1 MLIECVNCGFYVGD
15 KETFCPDCGL
25 FAPNNPVE
33 SVSDVVEGRFFT
45 KVILI
50 VVAAVVVGSVI
61 YRLSKDRADFSDF
74 FATAMEILA
83 ILTIF
88 SIIIALLFMRRSA
101 GEVRRQRF
109 VSPETTMT
117 FQFIEETILL
127 RKHDLEQ
134 SMSDLRGTVKRG
146 AMPSGDERLSLSAKK
161 NEILDLKARYD
172 LLNDKINFVRVEN
185 ELAMSATHLNAIERN
200 PETAESFRDTLE
212 ELELLS
218 LSLTDNSVA
227 GLSED
232 FQVEKQKLTAQIS
245 ETRRL
250 AETRLNRGD
259 SSFLQNGF
267 DARVRLKDCA
277 DALSEAER
285 RFQKLSR

>member
-1 MLIECVNCGFYVGD
+1 MLIECVNCGFYVSD

-25 FAPNNPVE
+25 SAPNNPVE
-33 SVSDVVEGRFFT
+33 SVSNIVEGRFFT

-101 GEVRRQRF
+101 GEARRQRF

-117 FQFIEETILL
+117 FQFIEGTILL

-134 SMSDLRGTVKRG
+134 SMSDLTRTVKRG
-146 AMPSGDERLSLSAKK
+146 AMPSGDERLSLSAEK

-185 ELAMSATHLNAIERN
+185 ELAMSATRFNTLEKDA
-200 PETAESFRDTLE
+200 ETAERLKDILE
-212 ELELLS
+212 DLELLS

-245 ETRRL
+245 ETGRL
-250 AETRLNRGD
+250 AETWLNQGD
-259 SSFLQNGF
+259 SPRFQNGF
-267 DARVRLKDCA
+267 DVRVRLKDCA
-277 DALSEAER
+277 DAFSEAER
-285 RFQKLSR
+285 RFRKLSR